1 MFLIQHFIVRLDKET
16 FADTVDRKTLNGEW
30 LTLNGMKD
38 ARRGM
43 HDPREII
50 ADTGVIS
57 NDLALRQE
65 EAARQALAS
74 RVMSRDCQI
83 LRTRDDDFEHERR
96 VQRNVSR

>member
-30 LTLNGMKD
+30 LKLNGMKD
-38 ARRGM
+38 TRRGM
-43 HDPREII
+43 HDPSEII

-65 EAARQALAS
+65 EAARQALAP
-74 RVMSRDCQI
+74 RVMSRDYRRI
-83 LRTRDDDFEHERR
+83 LRTR
-96 VQRNVSR
+96 